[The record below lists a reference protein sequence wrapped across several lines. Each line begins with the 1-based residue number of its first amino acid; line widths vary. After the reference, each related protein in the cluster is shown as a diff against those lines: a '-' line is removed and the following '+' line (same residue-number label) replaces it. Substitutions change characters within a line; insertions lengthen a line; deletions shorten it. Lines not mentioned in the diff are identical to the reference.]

1 MPVTELTVAEWISL
15 FSHVKKWLAN
25 LRRAKQE
32 RKRESKD
39 ALRSVITAIRET
51 EVYVRQLRES
61 GKKSL
66 KIERK
71 LAVRWTNLSFRLED
85 LGISG
90 LAKRCQIKGKY
101 WADQSRFTRDFLDK
115 AGTRLPDI
123 ERSALLTL
131 KQIDN

>member
-1 MPVTELTVAEWISL
+1 MPATELTVTEWINL
-15 FSHVKKWLAN
+15 LSHLKKWLAN
-25 LRRAKQE
+25 LRRAKQQ
-32 RKRESKD
+32 RKNESRE

-66 KIERK
+66 KTERK
-71 LAVRWTNLSFRLED
+71 LSLRWTNLSFRLED
-85 LGISG
+85 LGLSG

-115 AGTRLPDI
+115 AGTRLSDV
-123 ERSALLTL
+123 ERLALLTL
-131 KQIDN
+131 KQIDD